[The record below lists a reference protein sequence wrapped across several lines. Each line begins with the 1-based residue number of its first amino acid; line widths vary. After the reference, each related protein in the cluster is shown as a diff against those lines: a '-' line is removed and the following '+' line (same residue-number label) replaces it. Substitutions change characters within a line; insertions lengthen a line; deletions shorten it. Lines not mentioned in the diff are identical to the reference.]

1 MVLRYTHLQVGKAD
15 VGELRRAIGNE
26 NSLCR
31 LCGVEKDTGTHLVFG
46 CKEIDGLRPWDW
58 PSWEEM
64 DDKRKWRYTVELE
77 GGRVVVRDRVEDFFV
92 PLDRALVGVG

>member
-1 MVLRYTHLQVGKAD
+1 
-15 VGELRRAIGNE
+15 
-26 NSLCR
+26 
-31 LCGVEKDTGTHLVFG
+31 
-46 CKEIDGLRPWDW
+46 
-58 PSWEEM
+58 M